1 MEKNPWPL
9 ISGAVICWSNCEFMS
24 TSASCLL
31 CFYATFSATLSLPQK
46 DSASPIWFVP
56 VPFSLLLILLLFM
69 VSFLCIARDIRG
81 NVPICLLCFLVRY
94 LPVCYLNL
102 SISLLFYLCIYIYIP
117 LNFIFTC
124 EEFIWN
130 WELGAWIFEKNLWLS
145 QWSLSCTEKIK
156 KILNTLWLFLWPIW
170 EQKSTPQWIWERTI
184 NPIVYFVKRVVPGV
198 AKNTVLCSV
207 LCFCC
212 RLKRNFNHF
221 TSCLSIIY
229 WYFPH

>member
-102 SISLLFYLCIYIYIP
+102 SISLLFYLCIYIFLWISFLLVRNLYEI
-117 LNFIFTC
+117 
-124 EEFIWN
+124 EN
-130 WELGAWIFEKNLWLS
+130 WVLEYL
-145 QWSLSCTEKIK
+145 K
-156 KILNTLWLFLWPIW
+156 KIFGFLNEACLALRKLRKSWTYFDCFFDLFENRSSRPNESER
-170 EQKSTPQWIWERTI
+170 EQLIR
-184 NPIVYFVKRVVPGV
+184 
-198 AKNTVLCSV
+198 
-207 LCFCC
+207 
-212 RLKRNFNHF
+212 
-221 TSCLSIIY
+221 
-229 WYFPH
+229 